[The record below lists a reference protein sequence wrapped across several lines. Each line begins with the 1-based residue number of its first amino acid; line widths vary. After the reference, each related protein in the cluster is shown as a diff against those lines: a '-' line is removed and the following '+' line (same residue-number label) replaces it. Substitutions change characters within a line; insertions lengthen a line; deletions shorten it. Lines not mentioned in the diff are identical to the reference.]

1 MAQRD
6 GTCPI
11 GRLKENQMKKFVVFA
26 VSVALA
32 TGGIAGSAGAVGC
45 LSGAVAGGVAG
56 HFVKTGPNHHGH
68 ALAGAAVGCIAGH
81 ELKMHE
87 KRKHAAELRAQHAA
101 EMQTAHH

>member
-1 MAQRD
+1 
-6 GTCPI
+6 
-11 GRLKENQMKKFVVFA
+11 MKKIVLFA
-26 VSVALA
+26 ASLA
-32 TGGIAGSAGAVGC
+32 IATAGIASTAGAVGC

-81 ELKMHE
+81 ELKVHE

-101 EMQTAHH
+101 EMQAHPH